1 MNIANDTTPVNY
13 VDYFTKQLPVDLANM
28 AALRDELAKRQGALT
43 AVEAS
48 LEDRTKAADELAK
61 ARAEADGILADAKA
75 VNASTREEAA
85 ALLASA
91 KAADAKS
98 KTKAAELAGREKDVA
113 AAEAALASKTA
124 ALEARE
130 AKVAD
135 ALATLGA
142 DRTALDA
149 RVKDFQAKVASITA

>member
-28 AALRDELAKRQGALT
+28 AALRDELEKRQGAMN

-48 LEDRTKAADELAK
+48 LADRAKAAEELAA
-61 ARAEADGILADAKA
+61 ARAEADALLADAKK
-75 VNASTREEAA
+75 TAA
-85 ALLASA
+85 DARDAAGTLVADA

-98 KTKAAELAGREKDVA
+98 KAKAADLAEREKAVA
-113 AAEAALASKTA
+113 AAEAAVSQ
-124 ALEARE
+124 RE
-130 AKVAD
+130 AAADKREAENASVA
-135 ALATLGA
+135 AWLAE

-149 RVKDFQAKVASITA
+149 RIKDFQAKVASITA